1 MKNFNHDPQKTGAG
15 GHKGHKGFKNKTLV
29 YFVSFVFN
37 RFL

>member
-1 MKNFNHDPQKTGAG
+1 MKSFNHE
-15 GHKGHKGFKNKTLV
+15 GHKGHEGFKNKTLV